1 MALCLGEGV
10 EQMIWVFI
18 TVAVAAALLVVV
30 PQKRREQ

>member
-1 MALCLGEGV
+1 
-10 EQMIWVFI
+10 MIWVFI